1 MGLQTNR
8 IVAISGPQGCGKT
21 TALTNIGW
29 IAYHS
34 GKKLY
39 SSYHVNFSGQTDPM
53 VKDYIPV
60 ATMDDIK
67 YMKGGPKGGVW
78 LADELYQWLFSRS
91 SSSDINKSL
100 SLVLMVA
107 RKRNIS
113 IYYTC
118 HHLMHVDVMLRR
130 VSTGYIV
137 PQILPVRQVSYSRVV
152 DIAQKKKVDPRVL
165 YKQYIKEL
173 KKHPECWKIVC
184 DVYDDYGRQTNQYEL
199 RDIPFWGNMFDT
211 TEEVSPLDH
220 AGKPEYIKQR
230 GLERELMFQRM
241 AEPYYDVY
249 RVPRSGRDSDTLADF
264 FLWPQG
270 NNGHDDYMYLVDVAA
285 CTPTKDRSPYI
296 NKGAK
301 RIKELLHEAKKPPLY
316 REIPQNIA
324 DRVQKTP
331 VRRVLIPFYPYKSQW
346 WVLPV
351 KEDAY
356 YMEFKS
362 PHLNMSYDLQQ
373 HIQILDKF
381 MDNDTNGMGGET

>member
-1 MGLQTNR
+1 MITVGLQTNR

-39 SSYHVNFSGQTDPM
+39 SSYHVNFSGQTDPTI
-53 VKDYIPV
+53 KDYIPV

-67 YMKGGPKGGVW
+67 YMKGGPRGGVW

-152 DIAQKKKVDPRVL
+152 DIAQKKKCDPHVL

-211 TEEVSPLDH
+211 TEEVSPLDQYK
-220 AGKPEYIKQR
+220 KPEFIKQK
-230 GLERELMFQRM
+230 GLEQELLFQRM
-241 AEPYYDVY
+241 AQPIFDIY
-249 RVPRSGRDSDTLADF
+249 RVPHSGRDINTHADF
-264 FLWPQG
+264 FMWPKN
-270 NNGHDDYMYLVDVAA
+270 NNGHCYLVDV
-285 CTPTKDRSPYI
+285 CSVKPRKTGSPKMYKTGLELKDLLNEAQKPPFYEGIPPEI
-296 NKGAK
+296 NKK
-301 RIKELLHEAKKPPLY
+301 IQSTRHHLPL
-316 REIPQNIA
+316 A
-324 DRVQKTP
+324 VFH
-331 VRRVLIPFYPYKSQW
+331 PFRGQW

-351 KEDAY
+351 EKHHYYLDHKSRLAIGHDMQSLIMLMDDFLTEED
-356 YMEFKS
+356 K
-362 PHLNMSYDLQQ
+362 
-373 HIQILDKF
+373 
-381 MDNDTNGMGGET
+381 GGPQG

>member
-39 SSYHVNFSGQTDPM
+39 SSYHVNFSGQTDPTI
-53 VKDYIPV
+53 KDYIPV

-67 YMKGGPKGGVW
+67 YMKGGPLGGVW

-137 PQILPVRQVSYSRVV
+137 PQILPVRQVDYSKVAAE
-152 DIAQKKKVDPRVL
+152 AQKKNIDPRVL

-173 KKHPECWKIVC
+173 KRHPECWKIVC

-211 TEEVSPLDH
+211 TEEVSPLDNR
-220 AGKPEYIKQR
+220 GKPEYIKKS
-230 GLERELMFQRM
+230 GLERELMFERLVQ
-241 AEPYYDVY
+241 PYYDVY
-249 RVPRSGRDSDTLADF
+249 RVPRSGQEINTHADF
-264 FLWPQG
+264 FMWPRGDNG
-270 NNGHDDYMYLVDVAA
+270 NSEDYMYYVDV
-285 CTPTKDRSPYI
+285 CGVHQRSDRKQVYQIYKKGPEMRDLLNETRKPPFYHDIPVEI
-296 NKGAK
+296 NKK
-301 RIKELLHEAKKPPLY
+301 IHSTPQKYPL
-316 REIPQNIA
+316 
-324 DRVQKTP
+324 V
-331 VRRVLIPFYPYKSQW
+331 VFYPYLSQW
-346 WVLPV
+346 WVLPI
-351 KEDAY
+351 KDGQY
-356 YMEFKS
+356 YLDRVS
-362 PHLNMSYDLQQ
+362 DLIISFDLRER
-373 HIQILDKF
+373 IQTLDTF
-381 MDNDTNGMGGET
+381 IEGDNVGN